1 MSPRVERGFTLLEV
15 LLALVVFASISLTA
29 YQVLQTVQ
37 RSDEQS
43 QQVGE
48 TLQQLQRAL
57 VIMDSDFR
65 QMAARRQRVEGQA
78 PTEQLL
84 MAGSDVLQSDA
95 MGARFTRTGW
105 INPQMRFPRGEVVA
119 VGYRQREGK
128 LERLRW
134 RYPDQAASDEPAVAT
149 LLSDIDDLSFRFYV
163 KQSWQD
169 GFDTKHALPKAV
181 QVRFTHPRYGQLVRT
196 YLVAGQTLPAPLQRE
211 AQ

>member
-1 MSPRVERGFTLLEV
+1 MLRRAKGFTLLEV

-37 RSDEQS
+37 RSDMQS
-43 QQVGE
+43 REVGE

-65 QMAARRQRVEGQA
+65 QMAARRQRINGQA

-84 MAGSDVLQSDA
+84 LAGRDVLQSES
-95 MGARFTRTGW
+95 MGVRFTRTGW
-105 INPQMRFPRGEVVA
+105 INPQARFPRGEVVA
-119 VGYRQREGK
+119 VGYRQRDGN

-134 RYPDQAASDEPAVAT
+134 RYPDQAAGDEPAVAT
-149 LLSDIDDLSFRFYV
+149 LLSDIDELTFRFYT
-163 KQSWQD
+163 KEGWQNSY
-169 GFDTKHALPKAV
+169 DTAHALPKAM
-181 QVRFTHPRYGQLVRT
+181 QIRFTHPRYGQLVRT
-196 YLVAGQTLPAPLQRE
+196 YLLAGQTLPAPLQRE

>member
-1 MSPRVERGFTLLEV
+1 MSRRAEKGFTLLEV

-37 RSDEQS
+37 RSNVQS
-43 QQVGE
+43 REVGD

-65 QMAARRQRVEGQA
+65 QMAARRQRIDGQT
-78 PTEQLL
+78 PTERLL
-84 MAGSDVLQSDA
+84 IAGRDVLQSEE
-95 MGARFTRTGW
+95 MGIRFSRTGW

-119 VGYRQREGK
+119 VGYRQRDGH

-134 RYPDQAASDEPAVAT
+134 RYPDQAAGDKPAVAT
-149 LLSDIDDLSFRFYV
+149 LLSDIEALTFRFYV
-163 KQSWQD
+163 KGDWQD
-169 GFDTKHALPKAV
+169 SYNTAHALPKAV
-181 QVRFTHPRYGQLVRT
+181 QIRFTHPRYGPLVRT
-196 YLVAGQTLPAPLQRE
+196 YLLAGQTLPAPLQRE